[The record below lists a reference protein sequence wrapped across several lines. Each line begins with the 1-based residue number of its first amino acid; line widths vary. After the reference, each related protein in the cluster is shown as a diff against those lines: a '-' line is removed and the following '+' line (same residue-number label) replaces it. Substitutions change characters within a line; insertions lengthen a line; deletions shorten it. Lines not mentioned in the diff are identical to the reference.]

1 MHRQW
6 GIGEMTTTARATQG
20 WVLEGRERSRGV
32 AIRMVLR
39 YMLLLLLLSLLQLCH
54 VWTAQDA
61 SGRKTACLQGTAI
74 EARAVVI
81 ITLPNDFPTANDDT
95 TMAVVQRRL

>member
-6 GIGEMTTTARATQG
+6 GIGEMITTARATQS
-20 WVLEGRERSRGV
+20 WILEGRKRCLGLE
-32 AIRMVLR
+32 IRMVLR

-54 VWTAQDA
+54 GWTTQDA
-61 SGRKTACLQGTAI
+61 SGRKTACLQGTAV

-81 ITLPNDFPTANDDT
+81 ITLSNDFPTADDDT
-95 TMAVVQRRL
+95 TMAIVQRRL